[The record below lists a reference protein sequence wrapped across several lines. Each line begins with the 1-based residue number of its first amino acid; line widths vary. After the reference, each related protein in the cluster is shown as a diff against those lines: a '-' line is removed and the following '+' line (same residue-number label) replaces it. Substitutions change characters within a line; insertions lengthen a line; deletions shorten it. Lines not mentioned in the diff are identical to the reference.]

1 MNDTFIEKIVR
12 RRKTS
17 LDYLKIGGL
26 ILLALILF
34 YLTLLFAQ
42 YIGFLVPLV
51 LVGLV
56 YGLWFMISNM
66 SKEYEYI
73 VTNGDIDID
82 SIIARRRRKRVFSV
96 RARDIEMMAPLDS
109 DEYRQTMRSSPQ
121 LFDFTELKDKKE
133 NWFMLTEYK
142 GRRTVVLFEPDER
155 MLVSMKRFNP
165 SKIMYRKFGT

>member
-1 MNDTFIEKIVR
+1 
-12 RRKTS
+12 
-17 LDYLKIGGL
+17 
-26 ILLALILF
+26 
-34 YLTLLFAQ
+34 
-42 YIGFLVPLV
+42 
-51 LVGLV
+51 
-56 YGLWFMISNM
+56 
-66 SKEYEYI
+66 
-73 VTNGDIDID
+73 DID

>member
-73 VTNGDIDID
+73 
-82 SIIARRRRKRVFSV
+82 
-96 RARDIEMMAPLDS
+96 
-109 DEYRQTMRSSPQ
+109 
-121 LFDFTELKDKKE
+121 
-133 NWFMLTEYK
+133 
-142 GRRTVVLFEPDER
+142 
-155 MLVSMKRFNP
+155 
-165 SKIMYRKFGT
+165 